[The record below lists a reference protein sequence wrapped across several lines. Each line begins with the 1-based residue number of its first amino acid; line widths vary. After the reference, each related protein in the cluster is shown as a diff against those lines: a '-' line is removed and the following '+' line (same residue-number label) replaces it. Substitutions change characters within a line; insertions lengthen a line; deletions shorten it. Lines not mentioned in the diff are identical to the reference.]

1 MVMMFEMSNVELY
14 EPTDN
19 NNNDMHR
26 KYVLNNI
33 AQIAV
38 NKWSLPYTLNI
49 IIKLCQLQSTFL
61 DDYDMI

>member
-1 MVMMFEMSNVELY
+1 MFEMSNVELY
-14 EPTDN
+14 EPSD

-26 KYVLNNI
+26 KYVLNNS

-38 NKWSLPYTLNI
+38 IKWSLPYTLNI

-61 DDYDMI
+61 DDYDMR